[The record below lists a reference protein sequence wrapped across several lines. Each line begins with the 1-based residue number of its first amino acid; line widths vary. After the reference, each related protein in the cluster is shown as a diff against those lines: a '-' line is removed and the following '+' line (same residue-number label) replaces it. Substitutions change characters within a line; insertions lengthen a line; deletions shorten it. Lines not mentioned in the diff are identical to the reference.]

1 MFQNSDLRG
10 LPHRLKG
17 YYAEHWENMGMN
29 DINRSPIKVDIIQL
43 YRNVLRSA
51 SPSEMLEYV
60 QKRHPR
66 ITQSDVNLVIRQ
78 WGQFLRPEIIG
89 GQKCYRFYHASYLDF
104 LNEALDNKEDVF
116 SGLIGDSLFEA
127 AGYVD
132 KGDDF

>member
-1 MFQNSDLRG
+1 
-10 LPHRLKG
+10 
-17 YYAEHWENMGMN
+17 MN